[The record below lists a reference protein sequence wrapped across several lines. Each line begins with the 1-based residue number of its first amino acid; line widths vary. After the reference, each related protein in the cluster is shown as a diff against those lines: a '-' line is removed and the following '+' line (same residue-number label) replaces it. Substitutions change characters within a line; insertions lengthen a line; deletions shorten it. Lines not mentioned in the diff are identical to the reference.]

1 MVKVHHNKENDVKKL
16 INKPEDV
23 VRQSLEGIVAL
34 RPDLRLLGGSNTIL
48 HLPADSTIKPQVA
61 VLSGGGAG
69 HEPAHAGYV
78 GSGMLAGAVSGEVFT
93 SPSVDDVLR
102 AIRAV
107 DQGMGV
113 VLIVKNYTGDVLNF
127 GLAAEIARVDGIETA
142 VVTVADDVA
151 IASAGSG
158 PGARGLAGTV
168 FVHKI
173 AGALAAEGA
182 SVNEVATRSQAAAD
196 GMATMSIALG
206 ACTVPA
212 AGAPS
217 FELGTTE
224 IEWGLGIHGEPGSER
239 SEVMSAQET
248 VSRLLSKTLESAS
261 LVKDDSVAVM
271 LNNLGG
277 TSIMEMTLVAGEVIR
292 QLQVRKIDVSR
303 MWCGTFLTS
312 MEMPG
317 CSLTVLRV
325 DDELVRLLDRPVDV
339 FAWANEGG
347 LVNREMVVE
356 EDEGLLEEVG
366 RSNGLFLSDRDRERL
381 KGILT
386 EIIGAEPMLTDMDQ
400 KVGDGDLGISLKR
413 GAEAIGETVDSLPVS
428 WADTLAR
435 LSATVRKS
443 VGGTSGPLYAVML
456 LRMAERLATENSEP
470 SLSLHSWAD
479 ALGGG
484 LTGIKNL
491 GGAQVG
497 DRTMIDALAPA
508 VEALSSSTERDTLE
522 DVLNRAVEAA
532 RQGAEATAQM
542 IAKRGRSSYVRE
554 RVLGYPDPGAYAIYL
569 LLDAVRE
576 AVSEG

>member
-1 MVKVHHNKENDVKKL
+1 MKKL

>member
-1 MVKVHHNKENDVKKL
+1 MKKL

-23 VRQSLEGIVAL
+23 VRQSLEGVVAL
-34 RPDLRLLGGSNTIL
+34 RPDLRLLGGSKTIL

-142 VVTVADDVA
+142 VVAVADDVA
-151 IASAGSG
+151 ITSAESG

-182 SVNEVATRSQAAAD
+182 SLNEVATRSQAAAD
-196 GMATMSIALG
+196 DMATMSIALG

-217 FELGTTE
+217 FELGATE

-239 SEVMSAQET
+239 TQVMSARET

-261 LVKDDSVAVM
+261 LVEGDSVAVM

-277 TSIMEMTLVAGEVIR
+277 TSVMEMTLVAGEVIR
-292 QLQVRKIDVSR
+292 QLQMKKIDVSR

-347 LVNREMVVE
+347 VVNREMVME
-356 EDEGLLEEVG
+356 ESEGRLEDTG
-366 RSNGLFLSDRDRERL
+366 RSNGLFLSDRDRGRL

-413 GAEAIGETVDSLPVS
+413 GAEAIGETVDSLPAS
-428 WADTLAR
+428 WADVLAR
-435 LSATVRKS
+435 LSATVRRS

-456 LRMAERLATENSEP
+456 LRMAERLATENSER

-479 ALGGG
+479 ALGDG

-508 VEALSSSTERDTLE
+508 VEALSSGTERDTLE

-576 AVSEG
+576 AVTEG